1 MKDGRVKE
9 GRGKGKGRGRARE
22 EQEVAGFQDVLRA

>member
-1 MKDGRVKE
+1 MR
-9 GRGKGKGRGRARE
+9 RGRMGGGRKGGGRAKE